1 MKQAEWHTTTP
12 EETMLLGERIGRLLQ
27 AGICITLQGDLG
39 AGKTTFTKGIAKGM
53 GILKTVNSPTFT
65 IMKVYQGTLPL
76 YHLDA
81 YRLEGA
87 HQDLGFE
94 EYLEGDGVSVVEWPQ
109 FIAELI
115 PAEHLA
121 IVIENSGDEARI
133 FRMQAH
139 GSRYERIL
147 GEIV

>member
-27 AGICITLQGDLG
+27 AGMCITLQGDLG

-53 GILKTVNSPTFT
+53 GILKIVNSPTFT

-121 IVIENSGDEARI
+121 IVIENNGEEARI

>member
-27 AGICITLQGDLG
+27 AGMCITLQGDLG

-53 GILKTVNSPTFT
+53 GICKTVNSPTFT

-133 FRMQAH
+133 FHMQAH